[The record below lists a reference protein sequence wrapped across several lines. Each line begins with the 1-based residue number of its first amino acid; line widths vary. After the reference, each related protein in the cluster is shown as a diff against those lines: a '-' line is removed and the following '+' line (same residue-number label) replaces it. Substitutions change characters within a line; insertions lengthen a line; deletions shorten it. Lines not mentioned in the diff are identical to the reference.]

1 MKKTNKSMS
10 RRLDDSMSPEEDLK
24 SRSLDDSMT
33 KSTEWTTII
42 KPKENLLQVDLKE
55 LWRYRDLCMLFV
67 RRNITTQFKQTILG
81 PLWYLIQ
88 PMMTV
93 IMYMVVFGGIANIST
108 DGLPQPLFYLSG
120 ICIWQYFNDC
130 LTKTS
135 STFVD
140 NAAIFGK
147 VYFPRLIVPLANVT
161 SNLLRFGI
169 QFTLFL
175 VVYAIY
181 QIFIIPGQIHTNA
194 YVLLLPLLIVMLAGL
209 ALGFGILFSSLTTK
223 YRDLTL
229 LLDYFVRLWM
239 YATPVIYPLSTI
251 TNEKLR
257 FVMSLNPLTG
267 IVEAFKYGML
277 GEGQFSWAM
286 LAYSFVFMMILLAVG
301 IVIFNRVQRT
311 FMDTV

>member
-1 MKKTNKSMS
+1 MRHNNNSKS
-10 RRLDDSMSPEEDLK
+10 RRLEDLK
-24 SRSLDDSMT
+24 SSDSG
-33 KSTEWTTII
+33 WTTVIQ
-42 KPKENLLQVDLKE
+42 PKDKLLNINLRE
-55 LWRYRDLCMLFV
+55 LWSYRDLCSLFV
-67 RRNITTQFKQTILG
+67 KRNITTQFKQTVLG

-88 PMMTV
+88 PTMTV

-120 ICIWQYFNDC
+120 ICLWQYFNDC
-130 LTKTS
+130 LSKTS
-135 STFVD
+135 STFTA
-140 NAAIFGK
+140 NAGIFGK
-147 VYFPRLIVPLANVT
+147 VYFPRLIVPISTVI
-161 SNLLRFGI
+161 SNLLRFAI
-169 QFTLFL
+169 QFGLFL

-181 QIFIIPGQIHTNA
+181 QIWIIPGQIHTNWYA
-194 YVLLLPLLIVMLAGL
+194 LLLPLLIVMLAGL
-209 ALGFGILFSSLTTK
+209 ALGFGILFSSMTTK
-223 YRDLTL
+223 YRDMTL

-277 GEGQFSWAM
+277 GEGQFSWTM
-286 LAYSFVFMMILLAVG
+286 LGYSFAFMVMLLAIG